1 MQGLLASVGFDG
13 GSGKALEG
21 GNIPLAL
28 NPRITTTSNTSTV
41 DTTVV
46 TMTTDATAT
55 ASGPGLGQGAAQG
68 QGLRQD
74 TFTAFVIMHFIGHN
88 DITTPLGALAWS
100 LHTLCTAHGQPTQN
114 VALASFVRIVVGAGK
129 MLAPHTLLFTPTSSE
144 QATGQAMGEERVDG
158 CIAFLQQSLH
168 NNTTT
173 GGANG
178 STSGSSVVSTTP
190 GSANSSSSNV
200 SWSSLL
206 QGLSQ
211 ALPKAAEDGSS
222 AQWSA
227 GIDQVRGLVRQT
239 NRQNDRQI
247 DKHPES

>member
-13 GSGKALEG
+13 DSGKALEG
-21 GNIPLAL
+21 GNVPLAL
-28 NPRITTTSNTSTV
+28 NPRITTTSNTNTSNISTA

-46 TMTTDATAT
+46 TMTTDGTAT
-55 ASGPGLGQGAAQG
+55 ASGSGLGQGAAQG

-114 VALASFVRIVVGAGK
+114 VALASFVRIVVGVGK

-144 QATGQAMGEERVDG
+144 HTSGQAVGDERVDG

-168 NNTTT
+168 NTATT
-173 GGANG
+173 GAANG
-178 STSGSSVVSTTP
+178 TSGSGGVVNTTP
-190 GSANSSSSNV
+190 GSVSSSSSSA

-227 GIDQVRGLVRQT
+227 GIDQVRGLVRHT
-239 NRQNDRQI
+239 IR
-247 DKHPES
+247 